1 MRRTLVGLAAV
12 GIALLALSGCAGAVL
27 TDQVTKSVPT
37 AQVGSPREDAFTAN
51 RAAAR
56 RDAADLLTRLRLPQ
70 GAVRA
75 RIEPSGDHGYL
86 KAAGAL
92 EDDTANATAHAW
104 WTIAERPSAVIAY
117 VSAARPAGSTQSG
130 TGSAGNIYTHTS
142 ALEVGFQWP
151 PVGNVLGY
159 RELQVTAT
167 ALPNGETGVLAEA
180 QSDWIVLRAWSER
193 VPSGITT
200 VRVTLRRA
208 PKRIFSQRL
217 GPVSHALIKRR
228 QAVASVVSLVDSL
241 SVVQPIVIACPLQ
254 GAPAGALTVTYSA
267 GPAGPA
273 LAQAKVMLFPG
284 GRSGGAGECDPI
296 AFSIRGHAEKA
307 LIGASFVRRMEKLAG
322 FAG

>member
-12 GIALLALSGCAGAVL
+12 GIALLALNGCAGAVL
-27 TDQVTKSVPT
+27 TDAPAKSVQT
-37 AQVGSPREDAFTAN
+37 AHTEAPNADPATAN
-51 RAAAR
+51 RAAAQQ
-56 RDAADLLTRLRLPQ
+56 DASELIERLRLPDR
-70 GAVRA
+70 AVRD
-75 RIEPSGDHGYL
+75 RTEPSGDHGYL
-86 KAAGAL
+86 KPSAGLDGDSAH
-92 EDDTANATAHAW
+92 ATAFEW
-104 WTIAERPSAVIAY
+104 WTIKAQPEAVIAY
-117 VSAARPAGSTQSG
+117 VSGHPPAGSTQSG
-130 TGSAGNIYTHTS
+130 TGSEGNSRTGTS
-142 ALEVGFQWP
+142 ASILGFQWP
-151 PVGNVLGY
+151 ARDNILGY
-159 RELQVTAT
+159 RELQVTTT

-200 VRVTLRRA
+200 VRVTLQRA

-228 QAVASVVSLVDSL
+228 RAVASAVSLVDSL
-241 SVVQPIVIACPLQ
+241 SVVQPIVIACPLE

-296 AFSIRGHAEKA
+296 AFSIRGRAEKA